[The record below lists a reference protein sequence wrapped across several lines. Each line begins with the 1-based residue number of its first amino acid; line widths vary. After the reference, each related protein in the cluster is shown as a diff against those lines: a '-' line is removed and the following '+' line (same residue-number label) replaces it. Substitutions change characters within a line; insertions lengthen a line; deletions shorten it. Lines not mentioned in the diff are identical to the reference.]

1 MISGILFDVDG
12 TLLDSNDAH
21 ANSWLDTFKEFN
33 IDVDYES
40 IRRKIGMGSDNLLPA
55 LIGIEK
61 ETEKGETLAKRRGEI
76 FQEKYLPL
84 LKPFPR
90 TRELVMTLKNA
101 GFKLVVATS
110 ASKKDLKGLLKQ
122 AKVDDLF
129 EEKTNSDDV
138 ENSKPDPDIILA
150 AMKKIGVEP
159 HQAIMIG
166 DTPYDIAAA
175 AKAHVQSIGFTSG
188 GWSPDS
194 LRDATE
200 IYRGPWDLLDNLS
213 SSILRNPP
221 QTESANL

>member
-21 ANSWLDTFKEFN
+21 ANSWLDTFKEFG
-33 IDVDYES
+33 IDVEHET
-40 IRRKIGMGSDNLLPA
+40 IRKKIGMGSDNLLPA
-55 LIGIEK
+55 LLGIEK
-61 ETEKGETLAKRRGEI
+61 DTPQGEALSKRRGEI
-76 FQEKYLPL
+76 FLEKYMPL

-90 TRELVMTLKNA
+90 TRELVMTLKKM

-110 ASKKDLKGLLKQ
+110 ASKQDLKGLLKQ

-129 EEKTNSDDV
+129 DEKTNSDDV

-175 AKAHVQSIGFTSG
+175 AKAHVKSIAFTCG
-188 GWSPDS
+188 GWSHDS
-194 LRDATE
+194 LRDAIE
-200 IYRGPWDLLDNLS
+200 IYRGPWDLLANLN
-213 SSILRNPP
+213 SSILR
-221 QTESANL
+221 TSARTDSAEL